1 MKTLFRQFLAVFI
14 IATSLEACSND
25 VIYKNITQLNYGT
38 SFGECV
44 GYCKHEV
51 TIKSKAATYKCS
63 SWNPTVQTLTKD
75 TILNS
80 SILDSI
86 GSFNT
91 NTFFKLPETIGCP
104 DCADGG
110 AEWLEIILPNGD
122 KHKVT
127 FEYQHEPAS
136 IHDQII
142 KLREI
147 LNKNE
152 CK

>member
-1 MKTLFRQFLAVFI
+1 MKISIQQFLAVFI

-51 TIKSKAATYKCS
+51 TIKSKAATYKCY
-63 SWNPTVQTLTKD
+63 SWNPTEQILTKD
-75 TILNS
+75 TTINS
-80 SILDSI
+80 STLDSI

-91 NTFFKLPETIGCP
+91 STFFKLPETIGCP

-110 AEWLEIILPNGD
+110 AEWIEIILLNGE
-122 KHKVT
+122 KHRVT
-127 FEYQHEPAS
+127 FEYHHEPAS
-136 IHDQII
+136 IKDQII

-152 CK
+152 CR

>member
-1 MKTLFRQFLAVFI
+1 MKTLMHQFLAILILV
-14 IATSLEACSND
+14 TSLEACSND

-51 TIKSKAATYKCS
+51 TIKSKAATYKCYS
-63 SWNPTVQTLTKD
+63 LNPTEQTLTKN
-75 TILNS
+75 TIIS
-80 SILDSI
+80 SSTSDSI
-86 GSFNT
+86 YSFDT
-91 NTFFKLPETIGCP
+91 NSFFKLPETIGCP

-127 FEYQHEPAS
+127 FEYHAEPAS
-136 IHDQII
+136 IKDQII

>member
-1 MKTLFRQFLAVFI
+1 MKNYIHQVIAILFIVISF
-14 IATSLEACSND
+14 SACSND
-25 VIYKNITQLNYGT
+25 VLYKNIAQINYGT
-38 SFGECV
+38 SFGECI

-51 TIKSKAATYKCS
+51 TIKSKAATYQCS
-63 SWNPTVQTLTKD
+63 SWSPTEQILTKD
-75 TILNS
+75 TLINS
-80 SILDSI
+80 STLDSI
-86 GSFNT
+86 GNFST
-91 NTFFKLPETIGCP
+91 SSFFKLPVSIGCP

-110 AEWLEIILPNGD
+110 AEWLEIILLNGD

-127 FEYQHEPAS
+127 FEYHNEPTL
-136 IHDQII
+136 IKDQII